1 MKIGELSKKTSC
13 DVQTIRYYERAGL
26 LSALARS
33 DGNYRLY
40 GEEHVSRLSF
50 IRHCRSLDMALNEI
64 RVLLRYRDSPDEACD
79 EVNELIDEHIRQ
91 VVGRVSALVELEAQ
105 LKALRVRCSSAR
117 HAKDCEILKG
127 LDDVGPFAAP

>member
-1 MKIGELSKKTSC
+1 
-13 DVQTIRYYERAGL
+13 
-26 LSALARS
+26 
-33 DGNYRLY
+33 
-40 GEEHVSRLSF
+40 
-50 IRHCRSLDMALNEI
+50 MALNEI

-117 HAKDCEILKG
+117 HAKNCEILKG
-127 LDDVGPFAAP
+127 LDDVDSFAAP